1 MHYQIKTLF
10 QVKYEDIHKVVHPY
24 LLSAYYQKTRLISC
38 LDDYDILLVEQ
49 LPFFDGVLDPSGNIR
64 YDVDFTLRG
73 HLNYLIKQHQLGG
86 NKVRHVGGAY
96 RPVVEQPKPE
106 KEQADT
112 KENRRRDAY
121 QAMVSPKKELSKHE
135 KKHGVTKKTINAM
148 SPTIEEMLA
157 NPELD
162 GISSVNIDP
171 VSMAVET
178 VVDLIED
185 VKEFIEKPSLSG
197 IAAMAVTAIPGK
209 VADKV
214 LDAIP
219 VKNIVKTI
227 EYGDGKAIY
236 HVDADTGL
244 TLYSNGLITGPHP
257 KRRKGILPN
266 PVGGRGKG
274 DHRGHLIPEGGVD
287 SPSFVNVSENLI
299 SESPNSNLRLKKSL
313 DIKASKIAAQNP
325 NAEVRFMSEP
335 IRKIGEKRP
344 FAVTH
349 YIVKDG
355 EIIDAVSVLN
365 K

>member
-24 LLSAYYQKTRLISC
+24 LLSAYYQKTRLMSC

-121 QAMVSPKKELSKHE
+121 QAIVSPKKELSKHE

-178 VVDLIED
+178 VVDLID
-185 VKEFIEKPSLSG
+185 GAKAFIANPSLG
-197 IAAMAVTAIPGK
+197 GVAAMAAIAIPGK
-209 VADKV
+209 VADKFSV
-214 LDAIP
+214 GAYDKIKGTVPNMDAHHVGQKALMNKFIP
-219 VKNIVKTI
+219 NYDLNKAPAILVPKVGHTLKGPNGIVSRKTTGI
-227 EYGDGKAIY
+227 
-236 HVDADTGL
+236 DTAR
-244 TLYSNGLITGPHP
+244 GLIARDI
-257 KRRKGILPN
+257 KELRRVYPDI
-266 PVGGRGKG
+266 
-274 DHRGHLIPEGGVD
+274 
-287 SPSFVNVSENLI
+287 
-299 SESPNSNLRLKKSL
+299 PNSQLKKL
-313 DIKASKIAAQNP
+313 VDMNKELYPDAFVK
-325 NAEVRFMSEP
+325 
-335 IRKIGEKRP
+335 RK
-344 FAVTH
+344 
-349 YIVKDG
+349 
-355 EIIDAVSVLN
+355 
-365 K
+365 